1 MTKKPT
7 LRMNAMVSLACLTL
21 AMLVGAATANAQDR
35 AEHWEFEFGLLY
47 QLSTEIDGEGGSFM
61 ETDNDFGLEFM
72 AGYNINE
79 KVETTFGFQ
88 WASVGYEAD
97 VVEEFGG
104 IRSISGSFDSW
115 TLSGNLLYNFL
126 DGPVTPYIGA
136 GIGYT
141 WIDTNVPNGLPSTGC
156 WWDPWWGYV
165 CYTSYPT
172 KTTDSFSYQALL
184 GVRYEFGYNKFVRFG
199 YTSQWM
205 DLGGTIGTP
214 RFDVFK
220 LSMGWLF

>member
-1 MTKKPT
+1 MTRKPT
-7 LRMNAMVSLACLTL
+7 HRMKTMFSFACLTL
-21 AMLVGAATANAQDR
+21 AMLVGAATANARDR
-35 AEHWEFEFGLLY
+35 AERWEFELGLLY
-47 QLSTEIDGEGGSFM
+47 QLGTEIDGENGSFM

-88 WASVGYEAD
+88 WASVDYQAD
-97 VVEEFGG
+97 VVDDGG
-104 IRSISGSFDSW
+104 GSRRISGSYDTW
-115 TLSGNLLYNFL
+115 ALSGNLIYNFS
-126 DGPVTPYIGA
+126 DGPFTPYIGA

-141 WIDTNVPNGLPSTGC
+141 WIDSNIPNGLPSTGC

-184 GVRYEFGYNKFVRFG
+184 GVRYEFGYNKFMRFG
-199 YTSQWM
+199 YSSQWM
-205 DLGGTIGTP
+205 DLGGTTSNP

-220 LSMGWLF
+220 VNMGWLF